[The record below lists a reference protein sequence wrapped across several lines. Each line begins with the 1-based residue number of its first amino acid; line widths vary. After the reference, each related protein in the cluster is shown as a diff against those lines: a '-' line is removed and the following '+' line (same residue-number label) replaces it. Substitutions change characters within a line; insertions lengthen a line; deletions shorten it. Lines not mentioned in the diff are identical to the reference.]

1 MDVIKMLS
9 KPRIT
14 RIKHLKGYHLDEDYI
29 KNFEEQWN
37 AARKVV
43 INSMDRY
50 EKLYQSNKDF
60 KEYVDS
66 YMKNKNVTL
75 SYVLGLKITQIV
87 ADEYERKQRNE

>member
-1 MDVIKMLS
+1 MIKILS
-9 KPRIT
+9 EPRVT
-14 RIKHLKGYHLDEDYI
+14 RIKHLKGYYLDEDYI